1 MTRTGLEDSA
11 ATSDMK
17 DMTAGKPPCVALLSS
32 VLDMRYLVPAFRAAA
47 PGLDLRMGPDLGAL
61 DEIDAAVCW
70 VPPPGLLAAMP
81 KLRLVQSLGAGI
93 DHLRSDPDLPSG
105 PTVCRI
111 VDTAMAGSMT
121 AYVTWAVIQHQRSMG
136 AYLASAAARQWQE
149 QPIVAPSRHRVG
161 IAGLGTLGVASARAL
176 QAVGYSV
183 RGWSRSPKTDL
194 PEGVEAFHGQDGLDA
209 FLAGCDALVCLLPL
223 TAQTQGFLCAGLF
236 ARLPRGA
243 HLINVGRG
251 SHLVEADLLRALDEG
266 TLGAATLDAFQH
278 EPLPA
283 EHPFWRHPRI
293 VVTPH
298 VAARTDSAT
307 IARQTLDNLAQLRRG
322 QRPAVAVDP
331 ARGY

>member
-1 MTRTGLEDSA
+1 MTRTGPEDAA
-11 ATSDMK
+11 ATLGMK
-17 DMTAGKPPCVALLSS
+17 DMTTGEPPCVALLSS
-32 VLDMRYLVPAFRAAA
+32 VLDMSYLVPAFRAAA
-47 PGLDLRMGPDLGAL
+47 PGLDLRVGPDLGAL

-161 IAGLGTLGVASARAL
+161 IAGLGRLGIASARAL

-183 RGWSRSPKTDL
+183 RGWSRSAKTDL
-194 PEGVEAFHGQDGLDA
+194 PEGVDAFHGQDGLDA

-223 TAQTQGFLCAGLF
+223 TAQTQGFLCADLF